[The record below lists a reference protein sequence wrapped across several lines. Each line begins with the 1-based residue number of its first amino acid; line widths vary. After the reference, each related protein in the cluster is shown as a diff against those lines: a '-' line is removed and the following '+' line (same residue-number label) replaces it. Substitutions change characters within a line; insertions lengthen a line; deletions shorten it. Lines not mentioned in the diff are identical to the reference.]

1 MPMVRTHLKS
11 FLSAEIKFIPHGHPG
26 SGTGSGGV
34 GSGRCTGGGFGG
46 LGITDSVNM
55 MND

>member
-46 LGITDSVNM
+46 GMTEIVDGA
-55 MND
+55 